1 MSDSTGREREVQQ
14 HAASEATRT
23 FFDSDG
29 VRWSARE
36 QAFSEYDRR
45 KGRSLIFSSDGA
57 VRRVR
62 NYPESWASLTDEELA
77 ELSWKA

>member
-1 MSDSTGREREVQQ
+1 MTDQTGRGRDVQARE
-14 HAASEATRT
+14 AIEGSRT
-23 FFDSDG
+23 FVDADG
-29 VRWSARE
+29 VRWHVHEQPFSA
-36 QAFSEYDRR
+36 YDRR

-62 NYPESWASLTDEELA
+62 DYPEDWISLSDRALA